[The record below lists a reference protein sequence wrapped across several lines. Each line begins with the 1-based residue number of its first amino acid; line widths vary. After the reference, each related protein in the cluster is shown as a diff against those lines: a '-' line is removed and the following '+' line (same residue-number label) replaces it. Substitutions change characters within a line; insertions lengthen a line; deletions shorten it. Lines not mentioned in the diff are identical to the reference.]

1 MIWMGLFMAPGLPLL
16 NLVKL
21 VLMFYLKSSAVLVT
35 NVPHETVFKASE
47 NGNFYL
53 FLLLMM
59 LFLCILPVAYTLVIP
74 RFAAPHNLIPSLQVI
89 LKPSWHC
96 GPFSDFEKIY
106 LVSTTRL
113 LEIIPHRWVSD
124 SAQFCQSDSPSASI
138 GCWTTSPAPV
148 SSSPPSSCSS

>member
-1 MIWMGLFMAPGLPLL
+1 MRLIHVAENILHTVNNQGMIWMGLFMAPGLPIL

-59 LFLCILPVAYTLVIP
+59 LFLCILPVAYTLV
-74 RFAAPHNLIPSLQVI
+74 
-89 LKPSWHC
+89 
-96 GPFSDFEKIY
+96 
-106 LVSTTRL
+106 
-113 LEIIPHRWVSD
+113 
-124 SAQFCQSDSPSASI
+124 
-138 GCWTTSPAPV
+138 
-148 SSSPPSSCSS
+148 